1 MQESDKHRLRSALRR
16 KRENLPADAVREDS
30 ARIVARLL
38 DMERVFMARSA
49 MLYLP
54 AKGEVDTW
62 PLLEHFWARGG
73 EVLLPRC
80 RRGQPGVMD
89 AIAVASRADLEPG
102 RFGLTEPRADL
113 PRRTPAPAPEIV
125 LVPALAFDRDGNR
138 LGFGGGYYDRF
149 LPTLAG
155 GPWLVGLAYA
165 FQLLDSVPVEPW
177 DCPVHAVVTPEEIIH
192 VNTGNPT

>member
-1 MQESDKHRLRSALRR
+1 MQESEKHLLRSALRQR
-16 KRENLPADAVREDS
+16 RQNLPADAVREDS
-30 ARIVARLL
+30 ARIVACLL
-38 DMERVFMARSA
+38 AMERISRARSA

-62 PLLEHFWARGG
+62 PLLEHFWSRGG

-80 RRGQPGVMD
+80 RRGSPGIMD
-89 AIAVASRADLEPG
+89 AIAVASRADLAPG

-113 PRRTPAPAPEIV
+113 PRRVPAPAPEIV
-125 LVPALAFDRDGNR
+125 LVPALAFDRNGNR

-192 VNTGNPT
+192 VNTKGRT